1 MDRCENA
8 SVSNLVRASPAEEAE
23 SPTKDTQHRL
33 DLLHK
38 PKARGP
44 LFLLHRAR
52 RSSFSRQEK
61 KKRGVQKAVYRRLGG
76 AKTSRPCNGRKK
88 PFSQQEKKKRGL
100 QKKILLLLRKKK
112 WGAQKRPAHA
122 MGEKPVFLAERKRR
136 GGCKNRMKKERHSFS
151 EYLSFQTTHGV
162 GKIQIST
169 MPFSGGRVMC
179 SVPPVV

>member
-33 DLLHK
+33 ELLRK
-38 PKARGP
+38 PNAQSP

-61 KKRGVQKAVYRRLGG
+61 KKRGVQKAVYRRMGG
-76 AKTSRPCNGRKK
+76 AKTSRLRSGRKNR
-88 PFSQQEKKKRGL
+88 FLSRKKKRGV
-100 QKKILLLLRKKK
+100 QKKILLLLRKKEM
-112 WGAQKRPAHA
+112 WGANVPRLRSGRKTR
-122 MGEKPVFLAERKRR
+122 FLSRRKRR

-169 MPFSGGRVMC
+169 MPFSGGRVIC
-179 SVPPVV
+179 SAPPSA